1 MGRQRIGDDIWSGC
15 IIELYQLIVYEILD
29 TVPQMVEVFQ
39 SMSLGPKMVFTLLGW
54 IKTR

>member
-1 MGRQRIGDDIWSGC
+1 MGRQRIGDDIWSGR

-29 TVPQMVEVFQ
+29 MVPQMVEVFQ